1 MYHHVSL
8 WTFIFLLGLAA
19 GLPVVGLEGSKQ
31 PVHESPYAS
40 ETVIE
45 SEAPEKN
52 DLKII
57 LNKDKS
63 ADQTS
68 NDAAM
73 LFHIPG
79 LTITE
84 DGGPLSGARIRYRG
98 LANSRMPVF
107 LEGLALNNPING
119 ISDANAMFL
128 FAAKNLQANAQSL
141 SITLPKVD
149 EPHGKGVVGYG
160 SQNSLKLGG
169 ITGVPLGKNSS
180 VLVAMQASSTNGQF
194 SFSSPQLTKA
204 DPKNTFMR
212 HNNDQHRLQALMK
225 LEHTTVKSNSQAL
238 LAFNAHEGGL
248 PGFAFSPNL
257 NLRNRALFSG
267 LSARTAH
274 KIKKAE
280 LSINVANSL
289 FDYRTYESKKHH
301 DQKLRASTHEITLGF
316 KSLTMPSW
324 FDFDWGEQIIIEKA
338 YDLDK
343 SRIGVGFLMHR
354 TTKWTGRLKPQM
366 FSNFSMVGFEEHG
379 FIFKKELGVTIQP
392 HERMSI
398 TGRFMRSQRLPTFL
412 ELYAQN
418 SFFVGNPELK
428 KESILDVELG
438 TTLKIAPQAVLK
450 LNGFFGYL
458 SDLIVDVPFMAVMLR
473 PVNIDTA
480 RRYGLDMGLTLE
492 PLDWLLL
499 ESTNSLQNTKI
510 RSTEAPLP
518 HAPWFSGLSR
528 VRFGNEDSATV
539 SLQTRYKGPSYANL
553 FGTLKSEGFGLVDA
567 LLFVKPYERLGLSL
581 SISNIF
587 HHTTAR
593 DSYEMPLPGIGFFGQ
608 VELGSI

>member
-1 MYHHVSL
+1 MNFHSRRGALVSL
-8 WTFIFLLGLAA
+8 VGLAA
-19 GLPVVGLEGSKQ
+19 SLPALGLENAPHLDHQ
-31 PVHESPYAS
+31 APPNS

-52 DLKII
+52 DLKIMV
-57 LNKDKS
+57 NKDKS

-84 DGGPLSGARIRYRG
+84 DGGPMSGARIRYRG
-98 LANSRMPVF
+98 LANSRIPVF

-141 SITLPKVD
+141 SITLPKV
-149 EPHGKGVVGYG
+149 EEAQAKGVLGYG
-160 SQNSLKLGG
+160 SQNSIKLGG
-169 ITGVPLGKNSS
+169 ITGAPLSKNSS
-180 VLVAMQASSTNGQF
+180 VLVAMQASSTNGEF
-194 SFSSPQLTKA
+194 SFASPQLAKT
-204 DPKNTFMR
+204 DPQNSFVR

-225 LEHTTVKSNSQAL
+225 LDHTSAKSSSQAL

-274 KIKKAE
+274 KIRKAE

-289 FDYRTYESKKHH
+289 FDYRTYEKKHH
-301 DQKLRASTHEITLGF
+301 EQKLRASTHEITLGF
-316 KSLTMPSW
+316 KSLVLPSW
-324 FDFDWGEQIIIEKA
+324 FDFDWGEQIIIENA
-338 YDLDK
+338 YDLKK

-354 TTKWTGRLKPQM
+354 TAKWAGKLKPQM
-366 FSNFSMVGFEEHG
+366 FSNFSMVGFQEHG
-379 FIFKKELGVTIQP
+379 LIFKKELGVTVQP

-418 SFFVGNPELK
+418 SFFVGNPDLK

-438 TTLKIAPQAVLK
+438 TTLRITKEAVLK

-458 SDLIVDVPFMAVMLR
+458 SDLIVDVPFMAAMLR

-480 RRYGLDMGLTLE
+480 RRYGVDMGLTLE
-492 PLDWLLL
+492 PLDWLMI
-499 ESTNSLQNTKI
+499 ESTNSLQSTKI

-528 VRFGNEDSATV
+528 VRFGHEDTATL

-553 FGTLKSEGFGLVDA
+553 FGTLKSDGYGLVDA

-587 HHTTAR
+587 HHRTAR

-608 VELGSI
+608 VELGNI